1 MTRPGLKKRTKKGLT
16 RKCHAHVGVR
26 VLIIDAQVIH
36 IGTRGLPARIFEG
49 DLPGG
54 DKAGRE
60 AGRRRE
66 VGGRPARPA
75 ELAIETAA
83 NQGVS
88 ENRGTGSAAALDVG
102 TSEGTDAFLVLES
115 ARRPDRLRFRAQ
127 PSALHVGHDV
137 RDY

>member
-88 ENRGTGSAAALDVG
+88 ENRGTGSAAALDVEAG
-102 TSEGTDAFLVLES
+102 RCSIQWVSRSINRDGQGSGRPGQPGA
-115 ARRPDRLRFRAQ
+115 ARRELWA
-127 PSALHVGHDV
+127 
-137 RDY
+137 

>member
-60 AGRRRE
+60 VRTRVAQFVRNETFRSPGSSAATAGN
-66 VGGRPARPA
+66 GGRLMMDLGEFNEKER
-75 ELAIETAA
+75 ERIKSTL
-83 NQGVS
+83 S
-88 ENRGTGSAAALDVG
+88 
-102 TSEGTDAFLVLES
+102 
-115 ARRPDRLRFRAQ
+115 
-127 PSALHVGHDV
+127 
-137 RDY
+137 